1 MHVHQ
6 LQSDVIED
14 IQITAK
20 PLKLAYQIDTVEE
33 THDTL
38 KKSQSLN
45 TSIKLCS
52 IIFAH
57 IEYLPACPRVLASI
71 SRREYPRLPN
81 SKLDHCSLTSLT
93 CLTVPSTGPQPR
105 EQISRTLGS
114 SDHQKISISSHLS
127 HSTQQEQHRPKPPL
141 PEAPKNHAEQ
151 ISTLQASG
159 LKHMT
164 WRWLVLF
171 KNPGL

>member
-1 MHVHQ
+1 MRSKKHTIHLESLKVKIHQ
-6 LQSDVIED
+6 SNRARLHSQHTYRISSSLPSSTRKYSQKGIP
-14 IQITAK
+14 ASPK
-20 PLKLAYQIDTVEE
+20 LKTRPMQPY
-33 THDTL
+33 
-38 KKSQSLN
+38 KS
-45 TSIKLCS
+45 
-52 IIFAH
+52 H
-57 IEYLPACPRVLASI
+57 LPDRAP
-71 SRREYPRLPN
+71 
-81 SKLDHCSLTSLT
+81 
-93 CLTVPSTGPQPR
+93 PSTGAQSR